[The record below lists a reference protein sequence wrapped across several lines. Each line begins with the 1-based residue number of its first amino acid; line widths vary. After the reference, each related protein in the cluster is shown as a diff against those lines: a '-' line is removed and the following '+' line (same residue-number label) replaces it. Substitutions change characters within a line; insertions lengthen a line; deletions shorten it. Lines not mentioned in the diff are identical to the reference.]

1 MSGLSKELIH
11 GFSGSVLSKRYD
23 NAKATPW
30 CHLEWWEACCSPHKF
45 VAIAAPRGHAKSTA
59 VTHAY
64 TLSAVLFKDRKFVLL
79 VSDTYDQAIMFLQDI
94 KTELAENEL
103 LQELF
108 GQMTFEK
115 EAENDIIVRMEDGS
129 KFRITAK
136 GSEQKVR
143 GLKWDGRRPDL
154 IICDD
159 LENDEIVLNK
169 ERREKF
175 KQWFVGA
182 LLPAR
187 SQNGIIR
194 IVGTVL
200 HMDSFLENVMP
211 KRSDRTHTKETG
223 LKMWSTNSK
232 RGWLAI
238 KYRAHNRDYSEI
250 LWPELWSI
258 ERLKNEKQKYVD
270 LGMPEKYS
278 QEYLNEPID
287 ETNAFFR
294 RGDLKAMNDE
304 EREEFELGR
313 MVTYMA
319 CDFAVSQAERAD
331 FTAMVVGAVDQY
343 NQLHIVDVVKG
354 RMDSKEII
362 DNLLALN
369 KRYDPEIVTVEKGQI
384 EKAIGPFLKSQ
395 MFEQDSFPNLN
406 MVTPTKD
413 KESRARS
420 IQGRMRAGGV
430 KFDKDAEWF
439 PDLEAELLSF
449 PRAVHD
455 DQVDALAWLGLTIH
469 KMQQAPTEE
478 EMEDE
483 EYEHM
488 LMDSGQFDDGRNAI
502 TGY

>member
-1 MSGLSKELIH
+1 MQRIYGNDI
-11 GFSGSVLSKRYD
+11 F
-23 NAKATPW
+23 ATQ
-30 CHLEWWEACCSPHKF
+30 S
-45 VAIAAPRGHAKSTA
+45 HAKSTA
-59 VTHAY
+59 ITHAY
-64 TLSAVLFKDRKFVLL
+64 ILSSILFKDRKFVLL
-79 VSDTYDQAIMFLQDI
+79 VSDTEGQAIMFLQDI
-94 KTELAENEL
+94 KTELLENDL
-103 LQELF
+103 LIELF
-108 GQMTFEK
+108 GVMTFEK
-115 EAENDIIVRMEDGS
+115 ETESDMIVRMEDGS
-129 KFRITAK
+129 KFRIIAK

-143 GLKWDGRRPDL
+143 GLKWEGRRPDL
-154 IICDD
+154 IVGDD
-159 LENDEIVLNK
+159 LENDEIVMNP
-169 ERREKF
+169 ERRAKF
-175 KQWFVGA
+175 KQWFTGA

-187 SQNGIIR
+187 SQNGIVR

-200 HMDSFLENVMP
+200 HMDSLLENFMP
-211 KRSDRTHTKETG
+211 KRSDRKFTKETG
-223 LKMWSTNSK
+223 IKMWSENTRKS
-232 RGWLAI
+232 WLAI
-238 KYRAHNRDYSEI
+238 KYRAHDKDFSNI
-250 LWPELWSI
+250 LWPELWTKQRLLA
-258 ERLKNEKQKYVD
+258 ERQNYVD
-270 LGMPEKYS
+270 LGVPEKYS

-294 RGDLKAMNDE
+294 RGDLLAMNEE
-304 EREEFELGR
+304 ERDEFELGR

-331 FTAMVVGAVDQY
+331 YTAIVIGAVDQY
-343 NQLHIVDVVKG
+343 NQLHIVDVIKG

-362 DNLLALN
+362 DNMIALN
-369 KRYDPEIVTVEKGQI
+369 ERYSPEIVTVEKGQI

-395 MFEQDSFPNLN
+395 MFEQDSFLNLN

-430 KFDKDAEWF
+430 KFDKEAEWY
-439 PDLEAELLSF
+439 PDLEQELLGF

-483 EYEHM
+483 EYDLM
-488 LMDSGQFDDGRNAI
+488 LSNSGHYEEGRNMT

>member
-1 MSGLSKELIH
+1 MQRIYGNDI
-11 GFSGSVLSKRYD
+11 F
-23 NAKATPW
+23 ATQ
-30 CHLEWWEACCSPHKF
+30 S
-45 VAIAAPRGHAKSTA
+45 HAKSTA
-59 VTHAY
+59 ITHAY
-64 TLSAVLFKDRKFVLL
+64 ILSSILFKDRKFVLL
-79 VSDTYDQAIMFLQDI
+79 VSDTEGQAIMFLQDI
-94 KTELAENEL
+94 KTELLENDL
-103 LQELF
+103 LIELF
-108 GQMTFEK
+108 GVMTFEK
-115 EAENDIIVRMEDGS
+115 ETESDMIVRMEDGS
-129 KFRITAK
+129 KFRIIAK

-143 GLKWDGRRPDL
+143 GLKWEGRRPDL
-154 IICDD
+154 IVGDD
-159 LENDEIVLNK
+159 LENDEIVMNP
-169 ERREKF
+169 ERRAKF
-175 KQWFVGA
+175 KQWFTGA

-187 SQNGIIR
+187 SQNGIVR

-200 HMDSFLENVMP
+200 HMDSLLENFMP
-211 KRSDRTHTKETG
+211 KRSDRKFTKETG
-223 LKMWSTNSK
+223 IKMWSENTRKS
-232 RGWLAI
+232 WLAI
-238 KYRAHNRDYSEI
+238 KYRAHDKDFSNI
-250 LWPELWSI
+250 LWPELWTKQRLLA
-258 ERLKNEKQKYVD
+258 ERQNYVD
-270 LGMPEKYS
+270 LGVPEKYS

-294 RGDLKAMNDE
+294 RGDLLAMNEE
-304 EREEFELGR
+304 ERDEFELGR

-331 FTAMVVGAVDQY
+331 YTAIVIGAVDQY

-362 DNLLALN
+362 DNMIALN
-369 KRYDPEIVTVEKGQI
+369 ERYSPEIVTVEKGQI

-395 MFEQDSFPNLN
+395 MFEQDSFLNLN

-430 KFDKDAEWF
+430 KFDKEAEWY
-439 PDLEAELLSF
+439 PDLEQELLGF

-483 EYEHM
+483 EYDLM
-488 LMDSGQFDDGRNAI
+488 LSNSGHYEEGRNMT